1 MLHVRSHTGLPGPIT
16 EGNSY
21 ADITVMT
28 SVVPNTFAQAKIS
41 HNFLHQNAH
50 SLRRQFQL
58 TSSQDCDILLS
69 CPSCHGVAP
78 APLAEGTKPRGST
91 AISI

>member
-50 SLRRQFQL
+50 S
-58 TSSQDCDILLS
+58 S
-69 CPSCHGVAP
+69 
-78 APLAEGTKPRGST
+78 
-91 AISI
+91 